1 MDDFVKCY
9 NPDDITKRV
18 ETYSEEN
25 PNGRFR
31 KYTLKD
37 IKENGCKLDLKWI
50 KEEDESDKYSLS
62 ELMEQ
67 LQEKSD
73 AISSAVAELQELL
86 KDVQE

>member
-1 MDDFVKCY
+1 MKKILTEDL
-9 NPDDITKRV
+9 
-18 ETYSEEN
+18 EN
-25 PNGRFR
+25 IR
-31 KYTLKD
+31 LD
-37 IKENGCKLDLKWI
+37 IKDNGCKLDLKWI